1 MLRWETLPIRIVN
14 GKSIRMHR
22 PLFTATETQDIEVGK
37 KTELDALAFKHL
49 KSELFSYRFLDIDF
63 VRLYEERHNLK
74 RLKFIKMPISASGRC
89 MIRLP

>member
-1 MLRWETLPIRIVN
+1 MLRWETLPIRIIN
-14 GKSIRMHR
+14 GRSVRMHR

-49 KSELFSYRFLDIDF
+49 KSELFSYRLLDINF

-74 RLKFIKMPISASGRC
+74 RLKFLKMPISASGRTEVA
-89 MIRLP
+89 I